1 MMTAQESKDWSEF
14 SQKVIDLMEYSPVDK
29 GCNIPVSEWSLYDC
43 LRALRGCACRAIDEN
58 NSAEFKQH
66 ELIKVAY
73 FAQQAYTR
81 LKNPSFDRKT
91 AMQHLK
97 AGKAVRP
104 AGDTEVI
111 ALSYLHGSDL
121 TRYAGVNCR
130 EGRLSIP
137 EQIISA
143 AEDLGVFFTGMLP
156 SSSNE
161 WVLATQE
168 EIDAVKNW
176 GKSAE
181 EKDE

>member
-1 MMTAQESKDWSEF
+1 MTEQESQDWMEF
-14 SQKVIDLMEYSPVDK
+14 ARSVTDLIEDSPFDK

-43 LRALRGCACRAIDEN
+43 LSALRGCTARAIDEN
-58 NSAEFKQH
+58 NPAKAKQH
-66 ELIKVAY
+66 ELIKAAY
-73 FAQQAYTR
+73 FAQQAFTR

-121 TRYAGVNCR
+121 TRYVGFSC
-130 EGRLSIP
+130 GTDRLSMP
-137 EQIISA
+137 EQIVA
-143 AEDLGVFFTGMLP
+143 AATDLGVFFAGSLP

-161 WVLATQE
+161 WRLATQE
-168 EIDAVKNW
+168 EIDSVKDW
-176 GKSAE
+176 GKPK
-181 EKDE
+181 EKGDE